1 MNISCINTTFKRL
14 LSRIYNAAND
24 LDIQNIYTAIRL
36 TGPHRSLL
44 DVGCWDG
51 ERTIHWA
58 KVSKAKKIY
67 GIEPVKSAAGLA
79 RSKGIKTYIM
89 PADKIKWLIPDNSID
104 CIVSNQ
110 VIEHLTDLDRF
121 FTESVR
127 VLAPGGVII
136 TSTNN
141 LSSLHNIVSIIMG
154 WAPFDLANS
163 SYHSSSIGNP
173 FSLHKNDEKC
183 VESTW
188 THKCVY
194 TAYWLNRWQMLYGLK
209 PVKTLGA
216 GLYPF
221 PAGLGKV
228 FPRYAAFI
236 TTVCQK
242 QARS

>member
-1 MNISCINTTFKRL
+1 MNLKKL
-14 LSRIYNAAND
+14 LSQAYSSAYD
-24 LDIQNIYTAIRL
+24 LNIRNIETALKL
-36 TGPHRSLL
+36 TGPHNSLM

-51 ERTIHWA
+51 KWTRHWA
-58 KVSKAKKIY
+58 KITGAKKVF
-67 GIEPVKSAAGLA
+67 GIEPVKSAAMQS
-79 RSKGIKTYIM
+79 RSRGVTTYIM
-89 PADKIKWLIPDNSID
+89 PADKNKWPIPSNSID

-121 FTESVR
+121 FAESVR
-127 VLAPGGVII
+127 ALAPGGII
-136 TSTNN
+136 VTSTNN
-141 LSSLHNIVSIIMG
+141 LSSLHNIASIIMG

-173 FSLHKNDEKC
+173 FSLHNNDEKC
-183 VESTW
+183 GEPTW

-194 TAYWLNRWQMLYGLK
+194 TAYWLNRWQMSYGLK
-209 PVKTLGA
+209 PVKTFGA

-221 PAGLGKV
+221 PAGLGKI

-242 QARS
+242 QK